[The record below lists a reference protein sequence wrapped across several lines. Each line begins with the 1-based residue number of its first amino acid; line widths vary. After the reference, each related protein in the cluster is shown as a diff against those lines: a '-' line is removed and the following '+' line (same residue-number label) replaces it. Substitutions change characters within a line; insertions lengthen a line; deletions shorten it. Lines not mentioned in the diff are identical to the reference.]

1 MGQAYWAAREGDILL
16 HTSLLADIAGA
27 AVEMACY
34 AAITAAASLAVFGTL
49 ATGGLAGFALG
60 VVVGVVM
67 GVSGGSNKIS
77 ELADSVSGL
86 FPPSEDGKIK
96 TGSPNTRI
104 NKQPAARAAGT
115 IDQNKELVGDNAE
128 PKQPKSFVDITA
140 GILGGLWDA
149 AKEMVRPTVASP
161 DPRAAPAEDD
171 KIRCLK
177 HPSSF
182 ADVSEKLQ
190 QPPSITD
197 LLCPGLAAADL
208 IMGGISAITGS
219 SEYLAEGSSKVYINS
234 QPAVRSNDRS
244 TCEAKVTDDHAGG
257 VKVSN

>member
-96 TGSPNTRI
+96 TGSPNTRT
-104 NKQPAARAAGT
+104 NTKPSARAAG
-115 IDQNKELVGDNAE
+115 IIKPE
-128 PKQPKSFVDITA
+128 PQQTSNSDKPQQPKSFVDVAA
-140 GILGGLWDA
+140 GFLGGLWHTV
-149 AKEMVRPTVASP
+149 KEMVRPTVASP
-161 DPRAAPAEDD
+161 DPRAEPRDDD
-171 KIRCLK
+171 KILCRK
-177 HPSSF
+177 HPH
-182 ADVSEKLQ
+182 
-190 QPPSITD
+190 P
-197 LLCPGLAAADL
+197 
-208 IMGGISAITGS
+208 
-219 SEYLAEGSSKVYINS
+219 
-234 QPAVRSNDRS
+234 
-244 TCEAKVTDDHAGG
+244 
-257 VKVSN
+257 